1 MTDLLDSCYKCRLT
15 LTDTGKHKLI
25 KCNTCNKNIHMKC
38 NKTTG
43 KKIEYFTNNPEEF
56 DCRSCLTCK
65 ICQKIVASNH
75 RGILC
80 DLCNNWVHAKC
91 NQFEKSDFSKFQAD
105 ENLQFFCSPCLRDN
119 LPTLG
124 LNDNEFYLTMEGVNY
139 PEEIDITNDI
149 FLTEKQ
155 LALTRKINDAIKNGI
170 DYDSEDDDECSDSID
185 CKYYT
190 IDSFNKQKFNSDK
203 YFTLLHL
210 NIHSLE
216 FHIDELR
223 PTIQL
228 LNTPFD
234 FICLSESKIRV
245 GKQPK
250 VDISIDGYQDPVGTP
265 TEASKGGVL
274 IYVKTGID
282 FHQRNDLKI
291 YKSKE
296 LESVF
301 VEIVNPKGKNTIV
314 GNVYRHPCMDQNL
327 FLNDF
332 MSPLCD
338 KLTAEN
344 KQIYLAGDFNFDLS
358 NTSHSKSQLFFETMM
373 SNFLR
378 PSITLPTK
386 INTIHHT
393 IIDNIFTN
401 DINTGIKSGNLC
413 VSISDHLP
421 SFLLVPRGHQY
432 HFPKQNIYKRDTK
445 NFDQAEFILDYFD
458 VNWDEVLQ
466 LNKNDVNLSLSSLL
480 GKLNEILD
488 KHMPLKKVNK
498 SELKRIVKPW
508 VTDEI
513 IRKIKLKSKTY
524 EKYVKCK
531 KIQGNLRNI
540 LFTEYKSLKNEIN
553 SLLRESKKEFYNRYF
568 TRNKKDLR
576 KTWMGIKEIINLKSS
591 KASTPSFVKDAN
603 SIHNDDI
610 TIANCFNNYFTSIAD
625 KILKDRKYLG
635 SKTHRDYLKNP
646 LPNSFVIRECDRL
659 EVENLISSIDKRK
672 STGPNSI
679 PTDIL
684 IMLKSDISIHLSK
697 IFNLSL
703 LSGVYPDKLKISKTI
718 PIFKKGDSYKV
729 SNYRPISLLS
739 NINKLLEKIM
749 FNRTYDFL
757 DKYKCI
763 YKLQFG
769 FRNKHSTDHALVKI
783 TESIRAAL
791 DNDKTACGIFIDL
804 QKAFDTVNHSILTD
818 KLSHYGIR
826 GTANNWFKS
835 YLNNRYQFVSING
848 TESQPIPILHGVP
861 QGSVLGPLLFL
872 VYINDLHCAINYS
885 SVYHFADDT
894 NLLNISDSIKRTQKQ
909 VNLDLKSLYKWLLA
923 NKISLNCSKTELV
936 IFHKIGY
943 KINFNLKIK
952 LNGHKLFPSDSIKYL
967 GVYLDSTLSGKAHR
981 KVLATKLRRANGL
994 LSKIRHYVPKR
1005 ELISLYHSLFS
1016 SHLTY
1021 GLQIWGQQL
1030 NCEAEI
1036 AKIQKRA
1043 LRIINF
1049 EDFRAAS
1056 NPLFKSN
1063 AILKVNDT
1071 VKMKNIIFIY
1081 DYVNKRL
1088 PSCFQDDYSKLN
1100 DTYNSVRTRNSNLG
1114 CLFIPRR
1121 KSTRYGLH
1129 SISHKSIFNWNEFT
1143 KKFNCNLALLSKIE
1157 LKKRLE
1163 KYFLQL
1169 Y

>member
-1 MTDLLDSCYKCRLT
+1 MTDLLDSCYKCT
-15 LTDTGKHKLI
+15 LTSSGTGKHKMLR
-25 KCNTCNKNIHMKC
+25 CNTCYKNIHMKC
-38 NKTTG
+38 DKTKG
-43 KKIEYFTNNPEEF
+43 KKIEYFIDNPHEF
-56 DCRSCLTCK
+56 DCKSCLTCK

-80 DLCNNWVHAKC
+80 DLCNKWVHPKC
-91 NQFEKSDFSKFQAD
+91 NKLEKSDFLKFQED
-105 ENLQFFCSPCLRDN
+105 ENLQFFCSLCLREN
-119 LPTLG
+119 LPTLD
-124 LNDNEFYLTMEGVNY
+124 LNDKEFYLTMEGVNY
-139 PEEIDITNDI
+139 PEETNITNDI

-155 LALTRKINDAIKNGI
+155 LDLTKKINDAIRNGM
-170 DYDSEDDDECSDSID
+170 DYDSDDNDECSSSID

-190 IDSFNKQKFNSDK
+190 IDSFNKQKIDSDK
-203 YFTLLHL
+203 YFSLLHL
-210 NIHSLE
+210 NIHSVE

-223 PTIQL
+223 PTLQL

-234 FICLSESKIRV
+234 FICLSESKIRA

-250 VDISIDGYQDPVGTP
+250 VDICITGYQKPVTIP

-274 IYVKTGID
+274 IYAKNGID
-282 FHQRNDLKI
+282 FYQRNDLNI

-296 LESVF
+296 LESIF
-301 VEIVNPKGKNTIV
+301 IEIVNPKGKNTII
-314 GNVYRHPCMDQNL
+314 GTVYRHPCMDQDL

-344 KQIYLAGDFNFDLS
+344 KEIYLAGDFNFDLS
-358 NTSHSKSQLFFETMM
+358 NTLHSQSQLFFETMM

-386 INTIHHT
+386 INSVHHT

-401 DINTGIKSGNLC
+401 NINTDVKSGNLC
-413 VSISDHLP
+413 ISISDHLP
-421 SFLLVPRGHQY
+421 SFILVPRGHQN
-432 HFPKQNIYKRDTK
+432 HFPKQKVYKRDMK
-445 NFDQAEFILDYFD
+445 QFDRAEFVLDYFD
-458 VNWDEVLQ
+458 VNWDEILQ
-466 LNKNDVNLSLSSLL
+466 LNKNDVNFSLSSFLE
-480 GKLNEILD
+480 KLNEILD
-488 KHMPLKKVNK
+488 KHMPWKKLNK
-498 SELKRIVKPW
+498 TELKRKVKPW

-513 IRKIKLKSKTY
+513 IRKIRLKSKTY

-531 KIQGNLRNI
+531 KIQGNLKNT
-540 LFTEYKSLKNEIN
+540 LFTEYKSLKNEI
-553 SLLRESKKEFYNRYF
+553 STQLRDSKKEYYSRYF
-568 TRNKKDLR
+568 TKNKKNLR
-576 KTWMGIKEIINLKSS
+576 KTWVGIKEIINLKAS
-591 KASTPSFVKDAN
+591 KTTTPTFIKDGD
-603 SIHNDDI
+603 SILSDEKS
-610 TIANCFNNYFTSIAD
+610 IATCFNNYFTSIAD
-625 KILKDRKYLG
+625 KILKDRKYSG
-635 SKTHRDYLKNP
+635 RKSHQDYLKNP

-672 STGPNSI
+672 CTGPNSI
-679 PTDIL
+679 PTNIL
-684 IMLKSDISIHLSK
+684 IMLKSDISTQLSK

-718 PIFKKGDSYKV
+718 PIFKKGDSHIT

-749 FNRTYDFL
+749 FKRTYEFL

-769 FRNKHSTDHALVKI
+769 FRNKHSTDHALIRI

-791 DNDKTACGIFIDL
+791 DDDKTACGIFIDL

-848 TESQPIPILHGVP
+848 AESHPIPILHGVP

-872 VYINDLHCAINYS
+872 VYINDLHCAINFS

-894 NLLNISDSIKRTQKQ
+894 NLLNISSSVKRTQKQ

-936 IFHKIGY
+936 IFHKIGF
-943 KINFNLKIK
+943 KTDFNLKIK

-967 GVYLDSTLSGKAHR
+967 GVHLDPTLSGKAHC
-981 KVLATKLRRANGL
+981 KILASKLRRANGL

-1005 ELISLYHSLFS
+1005 ELYSLYHSLFS

-1030 NCEAEI
+1030 NSQAEI
-1036 AKIQKRA
+1036 PKIQKRA

-1049 EDFRAAS
+1049 QDFRAAS
-1056 NPLFKSN
+1056 NPLFQSN
-1063 AILKVNDT
+1063 AIRKVNDI
-1071 VKMKNIIFIY
+1071 VKMKNITMSIKDFLCAFKTII
-1081 DYVNKRL
+1081 
-1088 PSCFQDDYSKLN
+1088 LN
-1100 DTYNSVRTRNSNLG
+1100 LMMYNSIRTRNSTIG

-1121 KSTRYGLH
+1121 KSTRYGLQ
-1129 SISHKSIFNWNEFT
+1129 SISHKSILNWNELT
-1143 KKFNCNLALLSKIE
+1143 KKFNCNLAHLSKNE
-1157 LKKRLE
+1157 LKKRL
-1163 KYFLQL
+1163 KKHFLQL